1 MLIMTTEELISSFT
15 SSLDILREWNEMSFN
30 FWCDELFTLN
40 DEWNWQ
46 SLTISNLKLIQDDV
60 MDSTAN
66 LMLG

>member
-46 SLTISNLKLIQDDV
+46 SLTTSNLELIQDDV
-60 MDSTAN
+60 MDSTAD

>member
-1 MLIMTTEELISSFT
+1 MTTEELISSFT

>member
-1 MLIMTTEELISSFT
+1 MTTEELISSFT

-46 SLTISNLKLIQDDV
+46 SLTTSNLELIQDDV
-60 MDSTAN
+60 MDSTAD

>member
-60 MDSTAN
+60 LDSTAN

>member
-1 MLIMTTEELISSFT
+1 MTTEELISSFT

-46 SLTISNLKLIQDDV
+46 SLTTSNLKLIQDDV